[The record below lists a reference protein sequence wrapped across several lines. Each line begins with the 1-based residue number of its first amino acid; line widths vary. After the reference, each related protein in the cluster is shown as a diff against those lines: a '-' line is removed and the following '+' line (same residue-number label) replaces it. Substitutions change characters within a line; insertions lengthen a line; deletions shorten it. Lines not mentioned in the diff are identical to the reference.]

1 MNLFVPDSEEVI
13 KTGNFQVD
21 TNNNNKGL
29 FKVDITP
36 FDDYHFF
43 VLLLLTSFSIISR
56 GDRVCIPNTKEGC

>member
-1 MNLFVPDSEEVI
+1 MNLFVSDSEEVI

-43 VLLLLTSFSIISR
+43 VLLFFFFYHIKR
-56 GDRVCIPNTKEGC
+56 